1 MTRKSVIRP
10 DPAAVSLSVS
20 SPHQTVR
27 RNTLSQRWSNH
38 KFRRWSYPIGFVVVA
53 LALGVAGVRLRELL
67 GSAFTQLGS
76 LTLPALALVAACWF
90 TMLISRGIVYRLTHS
105 HLRIRNG
112 VVLDQVNLAAANG
125 LPGGSV
131 VGIAAR
137 IRICRSLGHGS
148 EQAALTVFASGQ
160 AFAIGRWVCLLII
173 IGASMILRGTNT
185 IDLLQIGSALI
196 ALLLSCIIWM
206 VLSSDSRASQ
216 ALLHF
221 IENTITRTS
230 RTQGA
235 FRRARFRA
243 SVHRFRSGANELVRD
258 RAPKL
263 VGAGALSTLFG
274 ALILVVV
281 INDLSPSAI
290 SVLDILRAYLIARVA
305 TSFIPTPGGVGVLD
319 GAITAGLMGAGV
331 EPSVAISAVIV
342 YRAFTFALPIA
353 TGSLIYLVW
362 RRKSNHRNEVE
373 PDDDGATD
381 SLLHAA

>member
-1 MTRKSVIRP
+1 MC
-10 DPAAVSLSVS
+10 S
-20 SPHQTVR
+20 SHQTVK
-27 RNTLSQRWSNH
+27 RNTPSPCWSNQT
-38 KFRRWSYPIGFVVVA
+38 FRRWSYPIGAVVLV
-53 LALGVAGVRLRELL
+53 LALGLAGVRLRGLL
-67 GSAFTQLGS
+67 SSAFTQLGS
-76 LTLPALALVAACWF
+76 LTLPALALVTACWF
-90 TMLISRGIVYRLTHS
+90 TMLVSRGIVYRLTQS
-105 HLRIRNG
+105 HLRIRHG

-137 IRICRSLGHGS
+137 MKICRRLGHGS

-160 AFAIGRWVCLLII
+160 AFAIGRWVCLVIV
-173 IGASMILRGTNT
+173 IGSSMILRGTNT
-185 IDLLQIGSALI
+185 VDLLEMGSALI
-196 ALLLSCIIWM
+196 AILFSCVVWM

-230 RTQGA
+230 QTKGA

-263 VGAGALSTLFG
+263 ISAGVLSTLFG

-281 INDLSPSAI
+281 IDDLSPSAI
-290 SVLDILRAYLIARVA
+290 SVLDVLRAYLIARVA

-319 GAITAGLMGAGV
+319 GAITAGLMSAGV
-331 EPSVAISAVIV
+331 EPSVALSAVIV

-362 RRKSNHRNEVE
+362 RRKPDRHNEVKPE
-373 PDDDGATD
+373 DDGTTD

>member
-1 MTRKSVIRP
+1 M
-10 DPAAVSLSVS
+10 
-20 SPHQTVR
+20 
-27 RNTLSQRWSNH
+27 
-38 KFRRWSYPIGFVVVA
+38 
-53 LALGVAGVRLRELL
+53 
-67 GSAFTQLGS
+67 
-76 LTLPALALVAACWF
+76 LV
-90 TMLISRGIVYRLTHS
+90 SRGIVYRLTQS
-105 HLRIRNG
+105 HLRIRHG

-137 IRICRSLGHGS
+137 MKICRRLGHGS

-160 AFAIGRWVCLLII
+160 AFAVGRWICLVVV
-173 IGASMILRGTNT
+173 IGTSILLRGVTT
-185 IDLLQIGSALI
+185 VDLVEIGGALI
-196 ALLLSCIIWM
+196 ALLLSCVIWI
-206 VLSSDSRASQ
+206 VLSSDSRPSQ
-216 ALLHF
+216 AILHF
-221 IENTITRTS
+221 IENAITRTS

-263 VGAGALSTLFG
+263 ISAGALSTLFG

-281 INDLSPSAI
+281 IDDLSPSAI
-290 SVLDILRAYLIARVA
+290 SVLDVLRAYLIARVA

-319 GAITAGLMGAGV
+319 GAITAGLMSAGV

-353 TGSLIYLVW
+353 TGSLLYLVW
-362 RRKSNHRNEVE
+362 RRKSETHNEFE
-373 PDDDGATD
+373 PDDDGSTGPDTD
-381 SLLHAA
+381 DGASNPLLHAA

>member
-1 MTRKSVIRP
+1 
-10 DPAAVSLSVS
+10 
-20 SPHQTVR
+20 
-27 RNTLSQRWSNH
+27 
-38 KFRRWSYPIGFVVVA
+38 
-53 LALGVAGVRLRELL
+53 
-67 GSAFTQLGS
+67 
-76 LTLPALALVAACWF
+76 
-90 TMLISRGIVYRLTHS
+90 
-105 HLRIRNG
+105 
-112 VVLDQVNLAAANG
+112 
-125 LPGGSV
+125 
-131 VGIAAR
+131 
-137 IRICRSLGHGS
+137 
-148 EQAALTVFASGQ
+148 
-160 AFAIGRWVCLLII
+160 
-173 IGASMILRGTNT
+173 MILRGTNT

-230 RTQGA
+230 KTQGA

-243 SVHRFRSGANELVRD
+243 SVHRFRSGASELVRD

-263 VGAGALSTLFG
+263 ISAGALSTLFG

-281 INDLSPSAI
+281 IDDLSPSAI
-290 SVLDILRAYLIARVA
+290 SVLDVLRAYLIARVA

-319 GAITAGLMGAGV
+319 GAITAGLMSAGV

-342 YRAFTFALPIA
+342 YRAVTFALPIA

-362 RRKSNHRNEVE
+362 RRKSNHRNEAE

>member
-1 MTRKSVIRP
+1 MP
-10 DPAAVSLSVS
+10 

-27 RNTLSQRWSNH
+27 RNTLSQCWSNPT
-38 KFRRWSYPIGFVVVA
+38 FRRWSYPIGAVVVV
-53 LALGVAGVRLRELL
+53 LALGVAGVRLRGLL
-67 GSAFTQLGS
+67 SSAFAQLGS

-105 HLRIRNG
+105 HLRIRHG

-137 IRICRSLGHGS
+137 MRICRSLGHGS

-160 AFAIGRWVCLLII
+160 AFAIGRWVCLLVI
-173 IGASMILRGTNT
+173 IGSSMILRGTNT

-221 IENTITRTS
+221 IENAITRTS
-230 RTQGA
+230 QTKGA

-263 VGAGALSTLFG
+263 ISAGALSALFG

-281 INDLSPSAI
+281 IDDLSPTAI
-290 SVLDILRAYLIARVA
+290 SVLDVLRAYLIARVA

-319 GAITAGLMGAGV
+319 GAITAGLMSAGV

-362 RRKSNHRNEVE
+362 RRKPDRHNEVE
-373 PDDDGATD
+373 TDDDGTTD

>member
-1 MTRKSVIRP
+1 MCT
-10 DPAAVSLSVS
+10 
-20 SPHQTVR
+20 PHQAVE
-27 RNTLSQRWSNH
+27 RNTLSRCWSSQ
-38 KFRRWSYPIGFVVVA
+38 KLRRWSYPIGFVVVV

-67 GSAFTQLGS
+67 SSAFAQLGS

-90 TMLISRGIVYRLTHS
+90 TMLVSRGIVYRLTHP
-105 HLRIRNG
+105 HLRFHHGI
-112 VVLDQVNLAAANG
+112 VLDQVNLAAANG

-263 VGAGALSTLFG
+263 IGAGALSTLFG

-290 SVLDILRAYLIARVA
+290 SALDILRAYLIARVA

-319 GAITAGLMGAGV
+319 GAITAGLMSAGV

-342 YRAFTFALPIA
+342 YRAVTFALPIA

-362 RRKSNHRNEVE
+362 RRKSNHHNEVEPDDVE

>member
-1 MTRKSVIRP
+1 M
-10 DPAAVSLSVS
+10 S

-27 RNTLSQRWSNH
+27 RNTFRQCWSNQT
-38 KFRRWSYPIGFVVVA
+38 FRRWSYPIGAVVVV
-53 LALGVAGVRLRELL
+53 LALGVTGLRLRGLL
-67 GSAFTQLGS
+67 RSAFAQLGS

-90 TMLISRGIVYRLTHS
+90 TMLISRGIVYRFTHS
-105 HLRIRNG
+105 HLRIRHG

-137 IRICRSLGHGS
+137 MRISRSLGHGS

-160 AFAIGRWVCLLII
+160 AFAIGRWVCLLVI
-173 IGASMILRGTNT
+173 IGTSMILRGTNT
-185 IDLLQIGSALI
+185 IDLLQLGSALI
-196 ALLLSCIIWM
+196 ALLLSCIIWI

-221 IENTITRTS
+221 IENAITRTS

-243 SVHRFRSGANELVRD
+243 SVHRFRSGANELVRN

-263 VGAGALSTLFG
+263 IGAGALSALFG

-281 INDLSPSAI
+281 IDDLSPTAI
-290 SVLDILRAYLIARVA
+290 SVLDVLRAYLIARVA

-319 GAITAGLMGAGV
+319 GAITAGLMSAGV
-331 EPSVAISAVIV
+331 EPSVALSAVIV

-362 RRKSNHRNEVE
+362 RRKSNHHNEVE
-373 PDDDGATD
+373 TDDDGTTD

>member
-27 RNTLSQRWSNH
+27 RNTLSQCWSNH
-38 KFRRWSYPIGFVVVA
+38 KFRRWSYPIGFVVVV

-243 SVHRFRSGANELVRD
+243 SVHRFRSGANELVRN

-263 VGAGALSTLFG
+263 IGAGALSTLFG

-290 SVLDILRAYLIARVA
+290 SALDILRAYLIARVA